1 MFSLNLALSIGL
13 WIMPMPSR
21 VATERF
27 LEVPGDDL
35 ASVSSPGIESST
47 FSFYSFF

>member
-1 MFSLNLALSIGL
+1 
-13 WIMPMPSR
+13 MPMPSR

-27 LEVPGDDL
+27 LEVRGDDL

-47 FSFYSFF
+47 FYFISFIF